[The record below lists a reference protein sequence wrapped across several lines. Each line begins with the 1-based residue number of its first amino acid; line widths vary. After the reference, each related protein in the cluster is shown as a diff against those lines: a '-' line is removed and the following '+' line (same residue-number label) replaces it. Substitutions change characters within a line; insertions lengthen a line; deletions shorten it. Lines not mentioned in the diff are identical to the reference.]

1 MGFLGK
7 LFGGSKESA
16 PSAEVPKMTAWALE
30 QVKANAPSH
39 EMAQSKV
46 EALLYTLKA
55 LRGAP
60 GAQVFGMAASQI
72 EDAGK
77 ARLEAAVIESFVA
90 WKKYYDEKKDYWAL
104 LQFDDVGKKF
114 DLAPLKLT
122 YRLPLQCDPL
132 GTRDGLDPAWL
143 ARLDKLEEAKAG
155 KRKLNLAAAHVV
167 LADDPERAPRVEFR
181 PADPE
186 KLYRAVLKYEMEER
200 AAFPRELA
208 AVWSISDGLLLSDD
222 PFFRPVAEWEEDYD
236 ERGLVIG
243 CGGYVQGALII
254 SNESADLLTAEVI
267 DVDDDAEERARYPNI
282 GALFDALLGP

>member
-7 LFGGSKESA
+7 FFGRSA
-16 PSAEVPKMTAWALE
+16 PPPPAEVPKMTAWALE
-30 QVKANAPSH
+30 QVKTKAPGQ

-46 EALLYTLKA
+46 EALVYTLSA

-60 GAQVFGMAASQI
+60 GAQVFGMAATQI

-77 ARLEAAVIESFVA
+77 PRLEAAVIECLVA
-90 WKKYYDEKKDYWAL
+90 WKKHYDEKKDDWAL
-104 LQFDDVGKKF
+104 IQFDDLGKKF
-114 DLAPLKLT
+114 DLSPLKLT
-122 YRLPLQCDPL
+122 YRLPLKCDPL
-132 GTRDGLDPAWL
+132 GTRDGLDAAWL

-155 KRKLNLAAAHVV
+155 KRKLNLAAVHVV
-167 LADDPERAPRVEFR
+167 LADDPEHPPRVEFR
-181 PADPE
+181 PPDPE

-208 AVWSISDGLLLSDD
+208 AAWSISDGLLLSDD

-254 SNESADLLTAEVI
+254 SSESADLLTAEVI

-282 GALFDALLGP
+282 GALLDALLGP